1 MNRKSSRS
9 LSLLFVI
16 SAIRGVG
23 AQVFMTFLPVYAV
36 SVASMTTP
44 EVGVVSAIATGV
56 SVVFLPV
63 FGYLADFIGRRFVML
78 ISTILR
84 ALAPVVVIFMRS
96 YDGVLL
102 AYILSQLSM
111 YSWISARGAFV
122 AESVSGRHMGKTF
135 AALALPMQVSRA
147 IMPYISGIIIV
158 YMGYDVIFIMTSL
171 LILLGIP
178 LIFSMGESVRRSQGE
193 VFSLREFLR
202 GLIPK
207 RKELRLQTFFIVDRA
222 SWRFWMPM
230 LNSYLKEYLGL
241 PEDIIGLVS
250 TIRGIASALAVMPS
264 GFLVDT
270 LGWRLGLFL
279 SEITGTLAV
288 LMLVLGRS
296 VPLILLASALI
307 GLSIALW
314 TPGFNT
320 SVTIIADDRIEL
332 GRVYSRANFYRVVA
346 SVPSPWIGSILYD
359 IAPVMMF
366 LAGFLGLALN
376 CLVVLT
382 VREEKPTINH

>member
-96 YDGVLL
+96 YNGVLL
-102 AYILSQLSM
+102 AYVLSQLSM

-178 LIFSMGESVRRSQGE
+178 LIFSMGCSM
-193 VFSLREFLR
+193 FS
-202 GLIPK
+202 
-207 RKELRLQTFFIVDRA
+207 
-222 SWRFWMPM
+222 
-230 LNSYLKEYLGL
+230 N
-241 PEDIIGLVS
+241 
-250 TIRGIASALAVMPS
+250 
-264 GFLVDT
+264 
-270 LGWRLGLFL
+270 
-279 SEITGTLAV
+279 
-288 LMLVLGRS
+288 
-296 VPLILLASALI
+296 
-307 GLSIALW
+307 
-314 TPGFNT
+314 
-320 SVTIIADDRIEL
+320 
-332 GRVYSRANFYRVVA
+332 YRN
-346 SVPSPWIGSILYD
+346 I
-359 IAPVMMF
+359 
-366 LAGFLGLALN
+366 
-376 CLVVLT
+376 
-382 VREEKPTINH
+382 

>member
-1 MNRKSSRS
+1 M
-9 LSLLFVI
+9 
-16 SAIRGVG
+16 
-23 AQVFMTFLPVYAV
+23 
-36 SVASMTTP
+36 
-44 EVGVVSAIATGV
+44 
-56 SVVFLPV
+56 
-63 FGYLADFIGRRFVML
+63 
-78 ISTILR
+78 
-84 ALAPVVVIFMRS
+84 
-96 YDGVLL
+96 
-102 AYILSQLSM
+102 
-111 YSWISARGAFV
+111 
-122 AESVSGRHMGKTF
+122 
-135 AALALPMQVSRA
+135 
-147 IMPYISGIIIV
+147 
-158 YMGYDVIFIMTSL
+158 
-171 LILLGIP
+171 
-178 LIFSMGESVRRSQGE
+178 
-193 VFSLREFLR
+193 
-202 GLIPK
+202 
-207 RKELRLQTFFIVDRA
+207 
-222 SWRFWMPM
+222 
-230 LNSYLKEYLGL
+230 
-241 PEDIIGLVS
+241 S